1 MTGISFS
8 ENTVKNILFFLL
20 RKVFEENFS
29 LEEKLFEKFKK
40 DPEFQRIK
48 EEIYSKEYIQ
58 EGKFFCG
65 SLGEILGE
73 NSLFFSSKDFNLS
86 FLSGIVFKNF
96 TLFPGGNN
104 FLIYFYENTFRSQEF
119 TRWGLK
125 PSQIGSLLKVLSFL
139 YNAFNYEFLKKDFP
153 VQLLQEIGWCVWD
166 NFEYAPHIRKKILDI
181 IKNDLQSLKD
191 KVRKKLPIFL
201 AKKPLR
207 EDFFLT
213 YQPPLSPSIM
223 ISYPCSYAP
232 KPIPNSLLI
241 VVENY
246 PFAHVDW
253 DRKLK
258 KLYQAGI
265 TELKYVHFEKDYFLF
280 LFLQKGESKKIE
292 ELWYTPIRLVVIML
306 SFGDFVDFVQLHPE
320 KDAIRKVL
328 EFLIKFLLPQ
338 HVKKLESSP
347 ELKERMIKKFFN
359 LIVKVKRRLR
369 GGEVKYSLNLEKS
382 TNEIKEE
389 LKKELKDYLNEL
401 LKIKKEKCKTIYKNE
416 KCLACEEKEK
426 LMGKFCENC
435 YTFRK
440 NYALHFF
447 KTLKNLQLLEKFF
460 TCKITEKEWENMR
473 NEIKNIPKF
482 RGRTFEFIKKEAL
495 KWLGYYIKF
504 CDEKTKKETLQKNKV
519 SKWLEAGR
527 YFDKSL
533 TKILESIPKFK
544 ENPLKWKDE
553 ICAHIKQEICEYIKQ
568 KIF

>member
-201 AKKPLR
+201 AKKSLR

-223 ISYPCSYAP
+223 TSYPCSYAP

-265 TELKYVHFEKDYFLF
+265 TELKYGHLEEDYFLL
-280 LFLQKGESKKIE
+280 LFLQKGKSKKIE
-292 ELWYTPIRLVVIML
+292 ELWDTPIRLLVIML
-306 SFGDFVDFVQLHPE
+306 SFWDFVDFVQLHLE
-320 KDAIRKVL
+320 KDPTCVNAIKRIL
-328 EFLIKFLLPQ
+328 EILIKVFLP
-338 HVKKLESSP
+338 KKYIKILESNP
-347 ELKERMIKKFFN
+347 KLKEKAINEFFN
-359 LIVKVKRRLR
+359 NIVEKRSLSRKGR
-369 GGEVKYSLNLEKS
+369 KYSLKEDM
-382 TNEIKEE
+382 NEI
-389 LKKELKDYLNEL
+389 KKELKNNLNEL
-401 LKIKKEKCKTIYKNE
+401 FKTKKEKSGIIYKNHE
-416 KCLACEEKEK
+416 KCLACEKNEK
-426 LMGKFCENC
+426 LIGKFCENC

-447 KTLKNLQLLEKFF
+447 KILENLQLLEKFF
-460 TCKITEKEWENMR
+460 ICKITEKERENVK
-473 NEIKNIPKF
+473 NEFKNIPKL
-482 RGRTFEFIKKEAL
+482 RGRSFESVKKGAL
-495 KWLGYYIKF
+495 QWLGYYIKF
-504 CDEKTKKETLQKNKV
+504 CDEKTKKETLQKNKI
-519 SKWLEAGR
+519 SKWLEEGR
-527 YFDKSL
+527 YFDKNL

-544 ENPLKWKDE
+544 KNPLKWKNE
-553 ICAHIKQEICEYIKQ
+553 ISDHIKQEICDYINQ